1 MENLASDL
9 ISLKPVYNLIELKLE
24 EYEDNELVLDTV
36 HDLMQ
41 FFEQS
46 NCVYHQ
52 VPNKKDLRTCYEKV
66 RFKRFFERH
75 FQIRSLE
82 KSELELFLKAQL
94 IALEI
99 TNDKIEVHKKHNYR
113 YCYNHSFPLCK
124 PVFLKLYGI
133 NDYYLFAIQEHLQN
147 EDIIERTHRNTGRAP
162 IMKDKVFLDYKQY
175 GIINRLSS
183 PMKHKNESEPF
194 IYLPV
199 GSTYI
204 SIYNEFKK
212 HFDSKDKKDKKI
224 ISYFTF
230 RRF

>member
-1 MENLASDL
+1 IENLASNP
-9 ISLKPVYNLIELKLE
+9 ISLKPVYNLIELELE

-99 TNDKIEVHKKHNYR
+99 TNDKIEVYKKHNYR
-113 YCYNHSFPLCK
+113 YCYNHSFPLYK

-133 NDYYLFAIQEHLQN
+133 NNYYLSAIQEYLQN
-147 EDIIERTHRNTGRAP
+147 EGIIERTHRNTGRAP
-162 IMKDKVFLDYKQY
+162 IMKDKVFLDYSITFLIKQFLEQC
-175 GIINRLSS
+175 GIINRLPS
-183 PMKHKNESEPF
+183 PMRHKNESELF

-212 HFDSKDKKDKKI
+212 HFNSKDN
-224 ISYFTF
+224 
-230 RRF
+230 